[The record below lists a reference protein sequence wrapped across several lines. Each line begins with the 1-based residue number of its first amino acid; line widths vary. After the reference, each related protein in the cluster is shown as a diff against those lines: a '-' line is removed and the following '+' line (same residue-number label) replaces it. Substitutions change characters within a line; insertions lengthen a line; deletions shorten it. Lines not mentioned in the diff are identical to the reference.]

1 MIIKIFDAVIYL
13 PIIVICMVIGQIY
26 FEHYFTSKN
35 QRSANFILTTVI
47 VVTYL
52 IQEYCLLQIS
62 LINIRDAAFLMV
74 LPVTMLFRNSH
85 NKTWWWL
92 LAITPPLANTYMV
105 FAGFGSFNDWGIW
118 VGESIVFSLICLILT
133 RNKRL
138 PLRVRYTLTIAGLG
152 IFELFYLVLE
162 NNFRLAS
169 IVAATAGLGVFLI
182 LEEQRYAVEVK
193 KDQRLKLLQN
203 ESERDDLT
211 GLLNYRAL
219 SQEIENLTKRKEIHS
234 IVIGGLD
241 IDHFKSINDRY
252 GHFVGNEVLNRFS
265 TTLRERIHTAFPH
278 HGYVYRFGGEEF
290 SIVVTNHSIDEAYEV
305 LQSVERLFTQHPI
318 TTAEGERIRLSF
330 SAGLTNH
337 LNGEMLDNTLK
348 RADRMLYSVKNNG
361 RGWIIT
367 DHYQKLGE
375 ADQPQDTMGVNEKIE

>member
-1 MIIKIFDAVIYL
+1 MAIEIFDAVIYL

-26 FEHYFTSKN
+26 FEQYLASFKN
-35 QRSANFILTTVI
+35 QRSANFILTIVI

-52 IQEYCLLQIS
+52 IQEFCLLQIS
-62 LINIRDAAFLMV
+62 LVNIRDAAFIMV

-92 LAITPPLANTYMV
+92 LAITPILANLYV
-105 FAGFGSFNDWGIW
+105 AYIKLSSFNDWGIW
-118 VGESIVFSLICLILT
+118 IAQSAIFFLVCLGLINKKHLSLRI
-133 RNKRL
+133 
-138 PLRVRYTLTIAGLG
+138 RYTMAIAGLG
-152 IFELFYLVLE
+152 IVELLYLTLL
-162 NNFRLAS
+162 NQFRPAS
-169 IVAATAGLGVFLI
+169 IIASTAGLGVFLI
-182 LEEQRYAVEVK
+182 LEGQRYAVEMK
-193 KDQRLKLLQN
+193 KDQKLKLLQN

-219 SQEIENLTKRKEIHS
+219 SQEIENLTKRKEIHN

-241 IDHFKSINDRY
+241 IDHFKAINDRY

-265 TTLRERIHTAFPH
+265 TTLRDRIHSEFPN

-290 SIVVTNHSIDEAYEV
+290 SIVVTNHSISEVHAV
-305 LQSVERLFTQHPI
+305 LQSVEHQFVQHPI
-318 TTAEGERIRLSF
+318 VTTEGDHISLSF

-337 LNGEMLDNTLK
+337 LNGEVLDNTLK

-367 DHYQKLGE
+367 DHHHKLE
-375 ADQPQDTMGVNEKIE
+375 AVE